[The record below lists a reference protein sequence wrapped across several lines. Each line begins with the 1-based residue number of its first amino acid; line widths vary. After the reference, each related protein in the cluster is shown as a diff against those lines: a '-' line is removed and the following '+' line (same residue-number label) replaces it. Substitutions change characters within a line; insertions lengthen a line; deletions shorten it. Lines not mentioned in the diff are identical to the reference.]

1 MRRYEGQQPCPS
13 CGEPMSG
20 LSWRCEDH
28 ECEFYLTQPLK
39 CSLQHSEFWMG
50 PWGHCR
56 KCSSEQIALAVE
68 ERIAREL
75 ERLADSYIPV
85 GEFVSASDS
94 IDDTL
99 DKVLGVPGSGGM
111 TDIWTWTGKLAER
124 IRAGEFTQPLDKEP
138 PF

>member
-20 LSWRCEDH
+20 LGWRTSCHHEDGLRCPDASH
-28 ECEFYLTQPLK
+28 
-39 CSLQHSEFWMG
+39 WMG
-50 PWGHCR
+50 PWGHCA
-56 KCSSEQIALAVE
+56 KCSTEQVALAVE

-75 ERLADSYIPV
+75 ERIADSYIPV
-85 GEFVSASDS
+85 SEFVSPGES
-94 IDDTL
+94 IEESL
-99 DKVLGVPGSGGM
+99 DKVLGSTGGSM

-124 IRAGEFTQPLDKEP
+124 IRAGEFTQPLDTEP